1 MAVVAR
7 YRHRG
12 GKAIVART
20 VKCIGHG
27 FEILGLGFKIFG
39 GYTDARHN
47 SLFCCKNT
55 HSAK

>member
-47 SLFCCKNT
+47 SLF
-55 HSAK
+55 